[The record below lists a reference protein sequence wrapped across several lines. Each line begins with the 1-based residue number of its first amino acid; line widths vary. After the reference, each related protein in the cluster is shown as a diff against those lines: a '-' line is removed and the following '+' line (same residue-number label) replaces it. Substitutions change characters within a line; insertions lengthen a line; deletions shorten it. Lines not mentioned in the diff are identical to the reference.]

1 VADRQT
7 AYVPPVRT
15 RVVASKRSKADTAD
29 GTETKVKKQKKSKSS
44 PEETGQA
51 QAGPS
56 TRTAETDGI
65 EDEET
70 DEDDNGALEDLVHET
85 LAAKKPRQKAA
96 DTKYIPPN
104 ETSEDRDR
112 RTLFLGNL
120 PIEVAKSKPAVNQLK
135 AHILTFAPGAKIESI
150 RFRSVAFA
158 APTAALPDDEEGGEG
173 KRQKRELERARK
185 WKEEQE
191 ILKEGG
197 KEAEEVDPSKS
208 YLDTKGKRKV
218 AFIKKDVSDQ
228 L

>member
-1 VADRQT
+1 MAR
-7 AYVPPVRT
+7 VPAPKRT
-15 RVVASKRSKADTAD
+15 KTDEPAAEGSTKA
-29 GTETKVKKQKKSKSS
+29 KKQKKSKAT
-44 PEETGQA
+44 EETVSA
-51 QAGPS
+51 EVVEAGPS
-56 TRTAETDGI
+56 TQVESDE
-65 EDEET
+65 EDEE
-70 DEDDNGALEDLVHET
+70 DDDAIPDNLVHET
-85 LAAKKPRQKAA
+85 ITKKTRVKPSDQ
-96 DTKYIPPN
+96 KYIPPN
-104 ETSEDRDR
+104 ETSADRDR

-173 KRQKRELERARK
+173 KRAKREIERARK

-191 ILKEGG
+191 LLKEGG

-218 AFIKKDVSDQ
+218 AFIKKDVSTPVGID
-228 L
+228 